1 LRGHAVVTGGAG
13 FIGSHVVQQLL
24 RKGYTVRVVDDLS
37 AGRESN
43 LPPDAELVVKDVKTI
58 SRDDVSG
65 AEIVIHCAAQVST
78 FKSVDYP
85 EEDFA
90 RNAEGTFRVL
100 ETLRKHN
107 PKALFIYTS
116 SRSVHGDIPAP
127 HVADENWPCNPSTF
141 YNVHKIYGEMLC
153 KIYSQ
158 LYGIR
163 YVILRPSNVY
173 GPRQPYWAG
182 GWYNFCLP
190 GSSPV
195 VSNPG
200 IKTIESLKIGD
211 LVLTHRGRYRPVTKV
226 FKRRYVGELI
236 QIKTMYYWEPLSV
249 TPEHPVL
256 AIRCPK
262 VFTDHWRRASI
273 DFSAARWVMAK
284 DLEDGDI
291 LLYPRPKLPHGQ
303 APTHILLSD
312 YMDIHVEAGKIYGY
326 TRNQY
331 VERCKGKEYHIPLK
345 IPLND
350 SFIRIAALYLTEGC
364 VGTNG
369 KQIHIVLSE
378 VERNTAEQLCQDIK
392 NVFGLEPRIEVR
404 QQNHAVNI
412 YVNSAPLANLFTKL
426 FGRKSSS
433 KHLPDLFF
441 SLPKDKLEMLIE
453 WMIKGDGYIDLR
465 NQSYIKY
472 ASVSKTLIYQ
482 LRDILL
488 SLGLFPSI
496 ECRKIGGK
504 AVIAGRPAN
513 VNDIYILSWYNH
525 PIRRRLWISEEYV
538 YLPIKWIRKSYYDGY
553 VYNLEVEE
561 DHSYVVGYHT
571 LHNCAYWFQ
580 LAIEGKPLPIYGTGE
595 QIRDYTY
602 VVDTA
607 KAYILAIENPD
618 AWNQTFLL
626 PTGVG
631 TSLNQ
636 LAKKILEITGSKAGV
651 EYYPPRK
658 GDIQRF
664 VGSYEKASKVLGWR
678 PETMLDEG
686 LRNEYEWIKR
696 DLSKKGD

>member
-1 LRGHAVVTGGAG
+1 
-13 FIGSHVVQQLL
+13 
-24 RKGYTVRVVDDLS
+24 
-37 AGRESN
+37 
-43 LPPDAELVVKDVKTI
+43 
-58 SRDDVSG
+58 
-65 AEIVIHCAAQVST
+65 
-78 FKSVDYP
+78 
-85 EEDFA
+85 
-90 RNAEGTFRVL
+90 
-100 ETLRKHN
+100 
-107 PKALFIYTS
+107 
-116 SRSVHGDIPAP
+116 
-127 HVADENWPCNPSTF
+127 
-141 YNVHKIYGEMLC
+141 
-153 KIYSQ
+153 
-158 LYGIR
+158 
-163 YVILRPSNVY
+163 
-173 GPRQPYWAG
+173 
-182 GWYNFCLP
+182 
-190 GSSPV
+190 
-195 VSNPG
+195 
-200 IKTIESLKIGD
+200 
-211 LVLTHRGRYRPVTKV
+211 
-226 FKRRYVGELI
+226 
-236 QIKTMYYWEPLSV
+236 
-249 TPEHPVL
+249 
-256 AIRCPK
+256 
-262 VFTDHWRRASI
+262 
-273 DFSAARWVMAK
+273 
-284 DLEDGDI
+284 
-291 LLYPRPKLPHGQ
+291 
-303 APTHILLSD
+303 
-312 YMDIHVEAGKIYGY
+312 
-326 TRNQY
+326 
-331 VERCKGKEYHIPLK
+331 
-345 IPLND
+345 
-350 SFIRIAALYLTEGC
+350 
-364 VGTNG
+364 
-369 KQIHIVLSE
+369 
-378 VERNTAEQLCQDIK
+378 
-392 NVFGLEPRIEVR
+392 
-404 QQNHAVNI
+404 
-412 YVNSAPLANLFTKL
+412 
-426 FGRKSSS
+426 
-433 KHLPDLFF
+433 LPDLFF

-453 WMIKGDGYIDLR
+453 WMVKGDGYIDLR
-465 NQSYIKY
+465 NRSYIKY

-626 PTGVG
+626 PTGIG